1 MAGLAG
7 TLVGYQI
14 DTDLSP
20 AARGTLKVL
29 FVGAVLA
36 VGAALV
42 QFTHTDPLPVR
53 ANVEILTTLDAFTRN
68 AASDSGNTIPLFMAS
83 AGRLGVLSAS
93 GTPSDPVQAVAE
105 SELAEGFCTRS
116 IVKQVRHDY
125 PGYYE
130 NVPDDKLERMVLEK
144 HPEYTDRVCALSVR
158 FDHAA
163 GDIIKYEMKPRS
175 LIGSVFL
182 WLRTLTFVGVFA
194 AICLNVYYRVIIERL
209 VPPLDAA
216 A

>member
-1 MAGLAG
+1 MGLAG

-20 AARGTLKVL
+20 ALRGTLKIL
-29 FVGAVLA
+29 FVMALLA
-36 VGAALV
+36 VGAGLV
-42 QFTHTDPLPVR
+42 HYTQTDPLPIR
-53 ANVEILTTLDAFTRN
+53 DNIQILTTLDAFTRN
-68 AASDSGNTIPLFMAS
+68 AVPDSGNTIPSFVAS

-93 GTPSDPVQAVAE
+93 GTPDDPVGEVAE

-130 NVPDDKLERMVLEK
+130 NVPDDKLEQMVLEK

-175 LIGSVFL
+175 ILGHALL
-182 WLRTLTFVGVFA
+182 WLRTLTFVGVFTG
-194 AICLNVYYRVIIERL
+194 ICLNVYYRLIIERL

>member
-20 AARGTLKVL
+20 ALRRTLKAL
-29 FVGAVLA
+29 FAIAVLA

-42 QFTHTDPLPVR
+42 HYTHTDPLPVR
-53 ANVEILTTLDAFTRN
+53 DNVQILSTLDSFTRN
-68 AASDSGNTIPLFMAS
+68 AAPDSGNTIPAFVAS
-83 AGRLGVLSAS
+83 AGQLGVLSAS
-93 GTPSDPVQAVAE
+93 GTASDPVRAVAE
-105 SELAEGFCTRS
+105 SQLAEGFCTRS
-116 IVKQVRHDY
+116 IVQQVRHDY

-158 FDHAA
+158 FDVAA

-175 LIGSVFL
+175 LLGYAFL
-182 WLRTLTFVGVFA
+182 WLRTLIFIAVFA
-194 AICLNVYYRVIIERL
+194 GVCLNVYYRLIIERL